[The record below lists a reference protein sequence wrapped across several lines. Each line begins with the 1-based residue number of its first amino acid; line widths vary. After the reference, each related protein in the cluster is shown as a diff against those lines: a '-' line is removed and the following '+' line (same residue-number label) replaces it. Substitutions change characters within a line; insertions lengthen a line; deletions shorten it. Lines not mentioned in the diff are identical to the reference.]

1 MSGNNTIEIKTLNN
15 CNMCWYCSKKLPA
28 IGNHPKNIILLTC
41 DAFGVLPPI
50 SKLTNKQAVYFFISG
65 YTSKMPGTEMGITE
79 PEVVFSSCFGAAF
92 LIWQP
97 EKYAKLLMDK
107 IITNS
112 TNIWLINTG
121 WTGGKYLVGNRISI
135 KNTRKMVE
143 CINNNLLDNVEYIKL
158 PLFNVDIPQKC
169 GDIPVSILNPKES
182 WVNKKEYDIEL
193 NTLFNKFNI
202 NFITNYGY
210 ELYEELNEKMNS

>member
-1 MSGNNTIEIKTLNN
+1 
-15 CNMCWYCSKKLPA
+15 
-28 IGNHPKNIILLTC
+28 
-41 DAFGVLPPI
+41 
-50 SKLTNKQAVYFFISG
+50 
-65 YTSKMPGTEMGITE
+65 
-79 PEVVFSSCFGAAF
+79 
-92 LIWQP
+92 
-97 EKYAKLLMDK
+97 
-107 IITNS
+107 
-112 TNIWLINTG
+112 
-121 WTGGKYLVGNRISI
+121 
-135 KNTRKMVE
+135 MVE